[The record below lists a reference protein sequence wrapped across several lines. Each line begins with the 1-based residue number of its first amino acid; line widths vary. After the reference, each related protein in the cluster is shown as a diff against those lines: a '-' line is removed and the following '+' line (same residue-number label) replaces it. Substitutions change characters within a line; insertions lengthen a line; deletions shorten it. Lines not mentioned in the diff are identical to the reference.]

1 MYASK
6 NDYNVEKIF
15 EEKISGATKNNGRI
29 ILNECIDYCIK
40 NSIDCLL
47 LSELSRLGRDVYEVQ
62 ENVKTLKDHK
72 INIYFQKENFSIFNQ
87 DFSEN
92 PFCAIF
98 IAVLGTCAQM
108 EREAI
113 KFRLESGRKQ
123 YIANGGKIGRN
134 VGSIK
139 TKEQKKEQYK
149 AVLSD
154 LKKGIAIR
162 KVAVLHG
169 INPSTVMALKK
180 EFGL

>member
-1 MYASK
+1 MKSKQTKLIIMKAVIYARVSSTTDRQTTDRQVNDLSAYASK

-123 YIANGGKIGRN
+123 
-134 VGSIK
+134 
-139 TKEQKKEQYK
+139 
-149 AVLSD
+149 
-154 LKKGIAIR
+154 
-162 KVAVLHG
+162 
-169 INPSTVMALKK
+169 
-180 EFGL
+180 